1 MNNDFLVLLERAKN
15 GDGEAFTQII
25 EPEYKK
31 LYNICYKFTGNPI
44 EAEDL
49 MQDVVLKVF
58 RNIGSFRQEAK
69 FSSWIYQIATNTY
82 KDSIRKNKLNNLS
95 LDETYDDSGESIIQ
109 VVENATTEEI
119 YETKE
124 LQRYIGGLID
134 DLPLAF
140 REVIVLREI
149 LDYSYEEI
157 GEKLEISIGTV
168 KSRIS
173 RGRKILKEKI
183 LEIQEQNPDFISH
196 NSINNIGGERR

>member
-82 KDSIRKNKLNNLS
+82 KDSVRKNKLNNLS

-109 VVENATTEEI
+109 VVEDTTTEEI